1 MDASAKHSI
10 SRARLG
16 YAALHVTS
24 TLSMGRNEFPMTQK
38 RPRLPGSDE
47 TSDRRLADRIFDARL
62 RMRVMRPS
70 FVSLMMRPTAP
81 PIWLGIVVA
90 ASLLVLETVAVVYL
104 KQLTGQPFGTLYMVD
119 VLVVSTVWGFG
130 LSAFTSVVTALAY
143 TYFRN
148 WPHTHFGPW
157 ELGFWL
163 SIGVFLFVALLAN
176 LIAAVARTG
185 ERFSEL
191 SSDLLA
197 IVGPDRFIRVNRA
210 CERILGYSE
219 RRNDVTALDQPRRA
233 RGSRPYALDVGRV
246 RRQHRADAI

>member
-1 MDASAKHSI
+1 MSTTNHYQRRDKLFGEGRCIPLDRNAKVQKTVHTDGHSG
-10 SRARLG
+10 RLYG
-16 YAALHVTS
+16 HGGL
-24 TLSMGRNEFPMTQK
+24 
-38 RPRLPGSDE
+38 RP
-47 TSDRRLADRIFDARL
+47 T
-62 RMRVMRPS
+62 

-130 LSAFTSVVTALAY
+130 LSAITSVFTALAY

-163 SIGVFLFVALLAN
+163 SIVVFLFVALLAN
-176 LIAAVARTG
+176 LRDWLARPCGRLFFAGEHTSIRWQGYMNGAVESGLRAAAEIAAVH
-185 ERFSEL
+185 
-191 SSDLLA
+191 
-197 IVGPDRFIRVNRA
+197 
-210 CERILGYSE
+210 
-219 RRNDVTALDQPRRA
+219 Q
-233 RGSRPYALDVGRV
+233 
-246 RRQHRADAI
+246 